1 MNKYNNNNWSEY
13 PNIDWDVG
21 QHLDDCEWY
30 LVCDLIEVII
40 QKLNQRDKEIFI
52 NEINEYFITNGIGWK
67 IVNDQIETRGDEVFE
82 TAIRI
87 FLETIG
93 IEKVEINKSNA
104 SYR

>member
-30 LVCDLIEVII
+30 LVYDLIEVII

-87 FLETIG
+87 ILETIG